1 MALTG
6 INAMPYD
13 LSALSAQISDS
24 VRNIKAKAAVVPQN
38 VGSSD
43 NSAGTYTA
51 QPFSLNSYAVSYL
64 EPFSLYSV
72 QKIVSEAAEEM
83 PEQNRRQLRPDGE
96 TAEKKAAES
105 AHYIGGFGFA
115 EELAQVASAADYAK
129 AAAIYGQR
137 FSINV
142 PEVNWLFGGNAD
154 SENQVSYAARAYH
167 TAAELNREKE
177 PLIDFMHEYNR
188 NFDYKI

>member
-13 LSALSAQISDS
+13 LSALTAQISDS

-38 VGSSD
+38 VGSLD
-43 NSAGTYTA
+43 NGAGTYTA

-83 PEQNRRQLRPDGE
+83 PEQNRRR
-96 TAEKKAAES
+96 TAKPRRKKRLK
-105 AHYIGGFGFA
+105 AHII
-115 EELAQVASAADYAK
+115 SAASVLPK
-129 AAAIYGQR
+129 
-137 FSINV
+137 
-142 PEVNWLFGGNAD
+142 NWL
-154 SENQVSYAARAYH
+154 R
-167 TAAELNREKE
+167 
-177 PLIDFMHEYNR
+177 
-188 NFDYKI
+188 

>member
-6 INAMPYD
+6 INATPYD
-13 LSALSAQISDS
+13 LSALTAQISNS
-24 VRNIKAKAAVVPQN
+24 VRNIKAKATVVPQN
-38 VGSSD
+38 VGSLD
-43 NSAGTYTA
+43 NGAGTYTA

-72 QKIVSEAAEEM
+72 QKIVSEAAEEI

-129 AAAIYGQR
+129 AAAVYGQR
-137 FSINV
+137 FSIDV
-142 PEVNWLFGGNAD
+142 PESKLVVWRKCQFRKSGQLCRPGL
-154 SENQVSYAARAYH
+154 SYGCRIKSGER
-167 TAAELNREKE
+167 T
-177 PLIDFMHEYNR
+177 PD
-188 NFDYKI
+188 

>member
-1 MALTG
+1 MA
-6 INAMPYD
+6 
-13 LSALSAQISDS
+13 
-24 VRNIKAKAAVVPQN
+24 
-38 VGSSD
+38 
-43 NSAGTYTA
+43 AGTYTA

-83 PEQNRRQLRPDGE
+83 PGTKSAANCVR
-96 TAEKKAAES
+96 TAKPQEKKAAES

-137 FSINV
+137 FSIDV